1 VVNGVSER
9 FPDDPFVQRA
19 LPPAPELLAAGLD
32 PASQGGAWTPP
43 EEPTLALRRY
53 VSAVLRRKWLIAA
66 LTLMGTGAGFFLSRR
81 VPRRF
86 QAQATLWIQVGQNQQ
101 SGPIQGGQ
109 LLQWSSWVDLLQS
122 FVVLDQ
128 VVREKR
134 LFLQPESQADSA
146 VFTSFQLGP
155 QFAPGPYRLVVRSG
169 GRTFALYAGDQIIQR
184 GNVGDSVGNKVGFSW
199 VPDPQTMTPGRT
211 VQFRVRTPRDAALA
225 LRAGMKAILDQQGS
239 FLRIELT
246 GSDAKATASILNAI
260 TARFVDVAAQLKRQ
274 KLATLSEILKRQL
287 TSSYNDL
294 GRAENALESF
304 RMRTITQP
312 SEQPTVMPTVPGAQM
327 QAQDPAVRAFFA
339 LQLERD
345 QAERDRVAIDSALAQ
360 PDSNVAV
367 MALEAIPSVQKS
379 QELSQALSQLVTKE
393 ADARS
398 KRLLFADT
406 YPELRQLNADIAD
419 LRHHTIPTLARNLS
433 AQLAGR
439 VREMDGQI
447 GTSSRQL
454 RAIPARSI
462 ELARLNRNRQ
472 IAEQLY
478 TNLEQR
484 YEEARLAEVSS
495 IPDVRILD
503 PAVTPERPLAD
514 KAMMLLFGGFAG
526 SLGAGVGLALLLDR
540 FDRRV
545 RYPEQVSL
553 EMGLPIL
560 GVVPRLRNGNRRAG
574 PQTEAPV
581 VEALRAIR
589 LNLEH
594 AYGAAGPLVTTI
606 TSPGA
611 GDGKSF
617 LASNLA
623 VAFADAGQ
631 RTILIDGDI
640 RRGQLHRIF
649 GVDRKPGLLDY
660 LTGEATREAIVRPTA
675 IKGVEFIGGGTRLHA
690 GPELLASSAM
700 SQLLINLRST
710 YGVVIVD
717 CAPLGAGVDPMV
729 MGTLTG
735 SLVVVLRTGV
745 TDREFATAKI
755 EGLSRLPIR
764 VLGAVLND
772 VKPGD
777 SYGTY
782 SYYGYLPGYET
793 SEEEDAAGVR
803 RLPRGSKES

>member
-1 VVNGVSER
+1 MSELPPNNS
-9 FPDDPFVQRA
+9 FNPRA
-19 LPPAPELLAAGLD
+19 LPPAPELVAAGLGAD
-32 PASQGGAWTPP
+32 LQGGAYATQ
-43 EEPTLALRRY
+43 EEPTLDVRRY
-53 VSAVLRRKWLIAA
+53 IAAVLRRKWLILAVTVLGA
-66 LTLMGTGAGFFLSRR
+66 GAGFLLSRR
-81 VPRRF
+81 VPRLY
-86 QAQATLWIQVGQNQQ
+86 QAQATLWIQVGGNQQ
-101 SGPIQGGQ
+101 SGPIQGAQ

-122 FVVLDQ
+122 FVVLDE
-128 VVREKR
+128 VVRDKR
-134 LFLQPESQADSA
+134 LYLQPGAGADSA
-146 VFTSFQLGP
+146 VLANFELKP
-155 QFAPGPYRLVVRSG
+155 RFAPGAYRLVVGSH
-169 GRTFALYAGDQIIQR
+169 GRTFQLLSGDKVIQR
-184 GNVGDSVGNKVGFSW
+184 GNVGDSIGNAIGFSW
-199 VPDPQTMTPGRT
+199 VPDSATLRPGRS
-211 VQFRVRTPRDAALA
+211 VGFRVRTPRDAALA
-225 LRAGMKAILDQQGS
+225 IKANMKPILSPEGS
-239 FLRIELT
+239 FLRVELT
-246 GSDAKATASILNAI
+246 GTNARYTASVLNAI
-260 TARFVDVAAQLKRQ
+260 TDRFVDVAAQLKRQ

-287 TSSYNDL
+287 TSSYADL
-294 GRAENALESF
+294 GRAENALQSF
-304 RMRTITQP
+304 RMRTITEPSDQP
-312 SEQPTVMPTVPGAQM
+312 APLPTVPGAQS
-327 QAQDPAVRAFFA
+327 AQDPVTKAYFDLR
-339 LQLERD
+339 LQRD
-345 QAERDRVAIDSALAQ
+345 QAEQDRVAIDSALAQ
-360 PDSNVAV
+360 PDSNVEV
-367 MALEAIPSVQKS
+367 MALEAIPAVQKS
-379 QELSQALSQLVTKE
+379 QELSQALTQLVAKE

-406 YPELRQLNADIAD
+406 YPELRRLNAEIAD
-419 LRHHTIPTLARNLS
+419 LRHHTVPTLARNLS
-433 AQLAGR
+433 AQLASQ
-439 VREMDGQI
+439 VREMNGRI
-447 GTSSRQL
+447 TSSSRQL

-462 ELARLNRNRQ
+462 EEARLERSRK
-472 IAEQLY
+472 IAEDLY
-478 TNLEQR
+478 TNLQQR

-495 IPDVRILD
+495 IPDVRVLD
-503 PAVTPERPLAD
+503 PAVTPERPLAN
-514 KAMMLLFGGFAG
+514 KALMLLFAG
-526 SLGAGVGLALLLDR
+526 VVGSCGAGVGLALLLDR

-631 RTILIDGDI
+631 RTVLIDGDI

-649 GVDRKPGLLDY
+649 GVDRKPGLLDF
-660 LTGEATREAIVRPTA
+660 LTGEAPREAIIRPTA

-710 YGVVIVD
+710 YGVIIVD

-745 TDREFATAKI
+745 TDREFAMAKI

-777 SYGTY
+777 GYGYY

-793 SEEEDAAGVR
+793 SEEEAGLAGVKQ
-803 RLPRGSKES
+803 LPRGGKDT